1 MQLSE
6 RKVFAL
12 VLTVLLLIFAVTH
25 LQKKS
30 GLSLQSLRP
39 HVGDVKPDQLTPTTS
54 QHQSIKKKSGLPPSG
69 VVTQNEWRLHAQP
82 KPQEV
87 EDTLPQEVMDGIE
100 KFAFFIGYA
109 RSGHS
114 IVGSF
119 IDAHPNMVIAYE
131 YRVFDKISK
140 LGTGDRETLFNRLYS
155 TSYRNA
161 ISGWTSGKDTAKNYS
176 LQVDYPWQ
184 GRYDKRISVI
194 GDKSGGRTAM
204 IYEASPQNFVERYT
218 QLKKMVKI
226 PLKSVFVVRNPFD
239 LISTRVLYHC
249 YEELKEILK
258 RTLPE
263 DKTKDLKSTAQIVAL
278 YKSTMKQL
286 QKGNSN
292 KDFPEAKYDNK
303 ERLEEKLN
311 SIAKYSEAND
321 KLIDLLGEENILFI
335 HNENLVDDPKSEL
348 VRICQFFEVEC
359 TSDYVQACAD
369 KVFKSVSRTRDFIVW
384 PTRLRKMV
392 EEDII
397 GRYKFFAK
405 YTFESD

>member
-30 GLSLQSLRP
+30 GLSLQRLRP
-39 HVGDVKPDQLTPTTS
+39 HVGDVKPDQLTPATS

-114 IVGSF
+114 IVGSL

-140 LGTGDRETLFNRLYS
+140 LGTGDRETLFNRLYG
-155 TSYRNA
+155 TSHQNA

-194 GDKSGGRTAM
+194 GDKSGGRTAI

-239 LISTRVLYHC
+239 LISTRILYHHSD
-249 YEELKEILK
+249 ELTEILK
-258 RTLPE
+258 RTLP
-263 DKTKDLKSTAQIVAL
+263 DKLTKSLKSTAQIVAL

-286 QKGNSN
+286 HKGNSN
-292 KDFPEAKYDNK
+292 KDFAEAKYDN
-303 ERLEEKLN
+303 EEHLEEKLN
-311 SIAKYSEAND
+311 SIAKFSESND

-369 KVFKSVSRTRDFIVW
+369 KVFKSMSRTRDFIVW